1 MKFYLLTTLLLI
13 SIFSFLGVAQDD
25 PKTSISVS
33 ELKERFGKDTTLIIL
48 DVRMPEEL
56 ASGLGQIKGVI
67 NIPLQVLANKFDELE
82 KYRKKEIAVICRSG
96 NRSHTATKFLLE
108 KGFHVKN
115 VPGGMIKYRQSE

>member
-1 MKFYLLTTLLLI
+1 M
-13 SIFSFLGVAQDD
+13 SIFSFLGLAQVD

-67 NIPLQVLANKFDELE
+67 NIPLQVLSNKVNELE

>member
-1 MKFYLLTTLLLI
+1 M
-13 SIFSFLGVAQDD
+13 SIFSFFGIAQDD

-33 ELKERFGKDTTLIIL
+33 ELKQRVGKDSTLIVL

-56 ASGLGQIKGVI
+56 ENSLGKIKGVI
-67 NIPLQVLANKFDELE
+67 NIPLQLLSNRINELE

-115 VPGGMIKYRQSE
+115 VSGGMMEYRRSE